1 MTPDD
6 LRQEVELKI
15 VEYLKE
21 KLASGTIT
29 EEKSQTIAKLVLDS
43 LVPGMTFDELY
54 KAIFK
59 LDDHYTELS
68 IVILPFLRDYEKNVM
83 QKAQDA
89 VQNLISQGQYNA
101 ANKLADKAISGNL
114 NVVWEA
120 QAKP

>member
-15 VEYLKE
+15 VEYLKA
-21 KLASGTIT
+21 KLADGSMT
-29 EEKSQTIAKLVLDS
+29 EEKSQAIAKLVLDS
-43 LVPGMTFDELY
+43 LVPGMSFDELY

-59 LDDHYTELS
+59 LDDQYTELA

-83 QKAQDA
+83 SKAQDA

-114 NVVWEA
+114 NVVWQA
-120 QAKP
+120 SAKP

>member
-15 VEYLKE
+15 VEYLKV
-21 KLASGTIT
+21 KLADGSIT
-29 EEKSQTIAKLVLDS
+29 EEKSQTIAKLVLDT
-43 LVPGMTFDELY
+43 LVPGMSFDELY

-59 LDDHYTELS
+59 LDDTYTELA
-68 IVILPFLRDYEKNVM
+68 IITLPFLRDYEKNVM

-101 ANKLADKAISGNL
+101 ANKLADKAITGQL
-114 NVVWEA
+114 NVVWQA

>member
-21 KLASGTIT
+21 KLADGTMT
-29 EEKSQTIAKLVLDS
+29 EEKSQAIAKLVLDS
-43 LVPGMTFDELY
+43 LQPGMSFDELY

-59 LDDHYTELS
+59 LDDHYTELA

-83 QKAQDA
+83 SKAQDA

-114 NVVWEA
+114 NVVWQA
-120 QAKP
+120 SAKP